1 LTEFL
6 GDVLTSK
13 GISQSI
19 KNCNT
24 VLLWGKVV
32 EGEVKKNTE
41 ALKVQNRTLYVMV
54 KNSVWA
60 QELTFLKKDI
70 IKKINE
76 AAGYGAVADI
86 RFKVGDKVGKD

>member
-1 LTEFL
+1 MTELL
-6 GDVLTSK
+6 GDVLASK
-13 GISQSI
+13 GIPQSI

-24 VLLWGKVV
+24 VLLWEKVV

-60 QELTFLKKDI
+60 QELTFLKKEI
-70 IKKINE
+70 IKKMNE
-76 AAGYGAVADI
+76 AAGFGAVADI
-86 RFKVGDKVGKD
+86 RFRVGDKIGKD